1 MKQMQKAYEKIRSH
15 LIEQGRPAS
24 DAMTGSCFYRH
35 PDGLMCAVGCMIT
48 DDVYRPSLEDCTV
61 DDVGVRLAL
70 VKSGWPMTPEGFE
83 MLHDMQSYHDKWKVG
98 DDDGLRFVI
107 EQIDRV
113 AEEYKLEVVK

>member
-1 MKQMQKAYEKIRSH
+1 MTQMQKAYEIVRAH

-24 DAMTGSCFYRH
+24 DVMTGSCFYRH
-35 PDGLMCAVGCMIT
+35 EGLKCAVGCLIS
-48 DDVYRPSLEDCTV
+48 DDAYRPSMEDCTV

-70 VKSGWPMTPEGFE
+70 VESGWAMTPEGFE
-83 MLHDMQSYHDKWKVG
+83 MLHDMQSCHDKWNVG
-98 DDDGLRFVI
+98 DDDGLRFLI